1 VAVLQLPT
9 QLDTVAVTGE
19 EIAVSLQTIGAE
31 NVQVKVTQTW
41 TITVE
46 PTTGDGMD
54 AEALRAEVG
63 AACKLVSPGCVVT
76 IVSRRRGLGDES
88 GAGGDAEPTVR
99 AAVATTASHRALSSH
114 VTIELV
120 RDVPADTPVNA
131 MVTLPPAVTATNTT
145 LVTLDAQL
153 TVIQEG
159 GQSEAQALSAN
170 FTEQSIG
177 ARFGGLFHV
186 NSTQF
191 GVILSEAA
199 FPPLPPPAS
208 PPAPPSP
215 PPPPP
220 SPPPPMLPPPS
231 PPPPSP
237 QPPPTLPPPSPPP
250 SPPWWLAPPPPWD
263 MSAYKSSPPAPPI
276 DTKNVRAVGND
287 LVAGVTIGGLIAGM
301 VVGLPLLLL
310 AYYLRRRSAGS
321 DKVHPSPP
329 PGRSDQ
335 FVVQPPAA
343 PTASEPQSGP
353 EPSGQA
359 SADSTEAMDGS
370 PSSTSHPRSHDVST
384 FCASFSE
391 SPPLAGAGS
400 TSVQDDSSTG
410 HRQERIV
417 GPRGRIGVVGRV
429 RSSFKMTPPTT
440 PNGAPASQP
449 SLVSRSSSALSA
461 GLGRVGSS
469 LARSLATPL
478 GASVKQVSVRVRFS

>member
-1 VAVLQLPT
+1 
-9 QLDTVAVTGE
+9 
-19 EIAVSLQTIGAE
+19 
-31 NVQVKVTQTW
+31 
-41 TITVE
+41 
-46 PTTGDGMD
+46 
-54 AEALRAEVG
+54 
-63 AACKLVSPGCVVT
+63 
-76 IVSRRRGLGDES
+76 
-88 GAGGDAEPTVR
+88 
-99 AAVATTASHRALSSH
+99 
-114 VTIELV
+114 
-120 RDVPADTPVNA
+120 
-131 MVTLPPAVTATNTT
+131 
-145 LVTLDAQL
+145 
-153 TVIQEG
+153 
-159 GQSEAQALSAN
+159 
-170 FTEQSIG
+170 
-177 ARFGGLFHV
+177 
-186 NSTQF
+186 
-191 GVILSEAA
+191 
-199 FPPLPPPAS
+199 
-208 PPAPPSP
+208 
-215 PPPPP
+215 
-220 SPPPPMLPPPS
+220 
-231 PPPPSP
+231 
-237 QPPPTLPPPSPPP
+237 
-250 SPPWWLAPPPPWD
+250 